1 MVPCRQK
8 ANTRAFKR
16 KNCPNQ
22 LPTPHQCT
30 QRPPTSKSCTKQI
43 QQGFFPHRATKR
55 IPSLSYLLHFTLGVC
70 GGGVQSQTNREA
82 SALPKGGKKKKEENS
97 WYSNFCK
104 AHAEPQRLLSV
115 SGQTRADVWCSERQS
130 LSAKRSK
137 ADLFLG
143 HQTWRQERSGYGGAR
158 LLNPRAPA
166 SQSAA
171 LKSWT

>member
-70 GGGVQSQTNREA
+70 GGEYKAKPTERLQRCQKE
-82 SALPKGGKKKKEENS
+82 KKKKKKTPGTVT
-97 WYSNFCK
+97 F
-104 AHAEPQRLLSV
+104 ARHMLSHKDYYLCRDR
-115 SGQTRADVWCSERQS
+115 RALMFDVLRGS
-130 LSAKRSK
+130 
-137 ADLFLG
+137 
-143 HQTWRQERSGYGGAR
+143 H
-158 LLNPRAPA
+158 
-166 SQSAA
+166 
-171 LKSWT
+171 